1 MQNESIC
8 NTDNYY
14 CINPVEAYWN
24 MFLNLF
30 RKNKLKI
37 VRNPASPNRHVSIM
51 EAVSIEAI
59 QAHAAS
65 FGLTWLKES
74 K

>member
-1 MQNESIC
+1 MTIN
-8 NTDNYY
+8 NRDNYY
-14 CINPVEAYWN
+14 CVKPSEAYWN

-30 RKNKLKI
+30 RKNKVII
-37 VRNPASPNRHVSIM
+37 VRNIASPTRHVSIM

-65 FGLTWLKES
+65 FGLTWLMDRK
-74 K
+74 